1 MTDPVT
7 TAAGRA
13 GSVTTTELKRTGR
26 SIVAGTWGC
35 AGIVMVASAIN
46 AVLTFSAL
54 GDNRVLGLATG
65 IAVDIALCVALVGD
79 RQLYVHGLSSP
90 WGRALRVATAL
101 MSLVLNAGVAFLDGH
116 LFVGVLHSFLPILLI
131 LLTESGQSYLIHFT
145 DLVRAADNDKTDIE
159 WIEADGVTYQQAYFD
174 DLAAEMGQA
183 NRERDQAKA
192 ELSAATTRAHEAET
206 AASAHSRELAR
217 LGSQL
222 ASERAAR
229 AAEQALR
236 DFECRAEDDAV
247 PAREEP
253 SRSVGPGDD
262 DLIER
267 VRQLVT
273 ESTVAGRPMGRR
285 AIAKQLD
292 TTEHRVRVALELVG
306 ATTGPALNGT
316 GNSAQSTGH
325 PSAGP

>member
-1 MTDPVT
+1 MSDPVT
-7 TAAGRA
+7 A
-13 GSVTTTELKRTGR
+13 VTGLQRTGR
-26 SIVAGTWGC
+26 GIVAGTWGC

-65 IAVDIALCVALVGD
+65 VAVDIALCVALVGD
-79 RQLYVHGLSSP
+79 RQLYVHGVSST

-101 MSLVLNAGVAFLDGH
+101 MSLVLNAGVAFGNGH

-145 DLVRAADNDKTDIE
+145 DLVRAADNDKTDLE
-159 WIEADGVTYQQAYFD
+159 WIGADGVTYQQAYFA
-174 DLAAEMGQA
+174 DLAADMGQA

-192 ELSAATTRAHEAET
+192 ELSAATARAHEAET
-206 AASAHSRELAR
+206 AVSAHRRELAR
-217 LGSQL
+217 LGSEL

-236 DFECRAEDDAV
+236 GVECRADDDAV
-247 PAREEP
+247 PQREEP
-253 SRSVGPGDD
+253 STSAGPGDD
-262 DLIER
+262 DLVER

-273 ESTVAGRPMGRR
+273 ESTAAGRPLGRR

-292 TTEHRVRVALELVG
+292 TSEHRVRVALELVG
-306 ATTGPALNGT
+306 AITGPALNGT
-316 GNSAQSTGH
+316 SGSARDADHQSG
-325 PSAGP
+325 GP

>member
-7 TAAGRA
+7 TAAGRV
-13 GSVTTTELKRTGR
+13 GSVATTELKRTGR

-116 LFVGVLHSFLPILLI
+116 LFMGVLHSFLPILLI

-145 DLVRAADNDKTDIE
+145 DLVRAADNDKTD
-159 WIEADGVTYQQAYFD
+159 GVTYQQAYFD
-174 DLAAEMGQA
+174 DLAADMGQA

-206 AASAHSRELAR
+206 AARAHSRELAR

-229 AAEQALR
+229 AAEQALL
-236 DFECRAEDDAV
+236 DVECRTEDDAV

-253 SRSVGPGDD
+253 SRSAEQGDD